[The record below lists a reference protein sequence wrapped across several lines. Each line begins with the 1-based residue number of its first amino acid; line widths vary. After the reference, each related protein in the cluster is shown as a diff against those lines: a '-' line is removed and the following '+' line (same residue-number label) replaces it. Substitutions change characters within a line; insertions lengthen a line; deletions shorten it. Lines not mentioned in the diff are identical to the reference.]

1 MEIVNCLAAKEGSLT
16 TLSRSEEI
24 GCFPIIM
31 ANYTNNYLYYELRLT
46 LFCLNS
52 YPILVRF
59 DVVTLF
65 PDFFTSP
72 LASGLLGKA
81 LTKQI
86 AQVHLVNPRDFAT
99 DKHRRVDDEPYGGG
113 VGMLM
118 KPEPIFAAVESLPI
132 LPRREVIL
140 MTPQGQP
147 LNQPLLVELA
157 TGYDQIVIICG
168 HYEGVDERVLQLV
181 TREVSLGDFVLTCGE
196 IPALALI
203 NGVVRLRPGTVGK
216 VESLKSESFEAGLLD
231 YPQWTRPAEFRGWHV
246 PEVLLSGN
254 HQAIDQW
261 RKDQQIQRTRERR
274 PDLYDKWVQ
283 QSENPPSSNRDPG
296 EGM

>member
-1 MEIVNCLAAKEGSLT
+1 M
-16 TLSRSEEI
+16 
-24 GCFPIIM
+24 
-31 ANYTNNYLYYELRLT
+31 
-46 LFCLNS
+46 
-52 YPILVRF
+52 RF

-72 LASGLLGKA
+72 LSSGLLGKA
-81 LTKQI
+81 LAKQI
-86 AQVHLVNPRDFAT
+86 AEVHLVNPRDFAT

-147 LNQPLLVELA
+147 MNQQLLGELA
-157 TGYDQIVIICG
+157 KGYDQLVVICG
-168 HYEGVDERVLQLV
+168 HYEGVDERVLHLV
-181 TREVSLGDFVLTCGE
+181 TREVSLGDFILTCGE

-231 YPQWTRPAEFRGWHV
+231 YPQYTRPAEFRGWKV
-246 PEVLLSGN
+246 PDVLLSGN
-254 HQAIDQW
+254 HAEIANW
-261 RKDQQIQRTRERR
+261 RYQQQIQRTRDRR
-274 PDLYDKWVQ
+274 PDLYSDWEK
-283 QSENPPSSNRDPG
+283 STNP
-296 EGM
+296 